1 MKSSFF
7 SFKSVFPSFYSSTA
21 KSVSNI
27 ISSLTMSESEYLHK
41 TEATEKEIVNF
52 LTSKMEMEVILG
64 LKIVLMDLQNGKD
77 VTCFIPR
84 IFEIVATNTSYY
96 AKRLC
101 LAIIDDI
108 TLTKRSDVLMLYNT
122 IAKSANVPDV
132 LIRLCIIK
140 ILNSL
145 KGQDIASEAIKT
157 LITFTQDSNPLL
169 RRIALVVIV
178 AYIKANKPKEII
190 SQEAFIDI
198 VKKFISDSNP
208 VVYSAGLYAVTELS
222 NSDYLSIDFHCNFSK
237 ILSNLNKIDDYY
249 FERTVFVIVNF
260 VKVYLMSNVEANSK
274 YIIEAFNAIY
284 LSLKRSTSYIKNTTA
299 LCGLHQMLSDIGN
312 ANNEKLKVTLL
323 KENSKRI
330 RKIVNMIIKLIL
342 QSQNEIEKIISL
354 DIAYNFISKDA
365 NSIFYLFKKEFEN
378 QSVLAHFFIYS
389 DELNYNYITQ
399 RKFNILTLLA
409 SEITI
414 SSLIS
419 EFKRISNFSASPS
432 FKKNFINAIYRI
444 CTEKNQSTIIVE
456 SCIERL
462 IEMLKIKDD
471 ILLSEVIICLSQLI
485 SQIQEQKKY
494 VLVYSIKSYKNNITN
509 PIAKA
514 NIISM
519 IAKNLSVIPTVS
531 VDFFRRLIIQIE
543 SESDAVKLQILTF
556 ALEIHQNKKQIMEK
570 FKNDVE
576 IEKKINLLIH
586 YVVNKLNGDENYN
599 IREKARIIKIAIEND
614 VNILDIE
621 IKEKKE
627 VIENENK
634 ENLNNNNKDNYFLEV
649 IANNSEEHIFKF
661 DKLSEENKSK
671 MKLISLDDLIKVSTL
686 QNEDKKE
693 QISPQLSDTEKYSSC
708 KPQSSNVSNEV
719 SNINASIDVEQKKK
733 MLKNQLDE
741 FLNNEDDDEEDF
753 QVEIKKG

>member
-1 MKSSFF
+1 MKSGFF
-7 SFKSVFPSFYSSTA
+7 SFKSVIPSFYTSTA

-27 ISSLTMSESEYLHK
+27 FSTLTMSESEYLHK

-169 RRIALVVIV
+169 RRIALVAIV

-190 SQEAFIDI
+190 SQEAFFDI

-222 NSDYLSIDFHCNFSK
+222 NSDYLSIDLHCNFLK
-237 ILSNLNKIDDYY
+237 ILSTLNKIDDYY

-274 YIIEAFNAIY
+274 YIMKAFNAIY
-284 LSLKRSTSYIKNTTA
+284 LSLKRSTSYVKNTTA
-299 LCGLHQMLSDIGN
+299 LCGLHQMLIDIGN
-312 ANNEKLKVTLL
+312 VNNEKLTMTLL
-323 KENSKRI
+323 KENNKRI
-330 RKIVNMIIKLIL
+330 GKIVNMIIKLIL

-354 DIAYNFISKDA
+354 DIAYNYISNDS
-365 NSIFYLFKKEFEN
+365 NSIFSLFKKEFEN
-378 QSVLAHFFIYS
+378 EAILEYFFIYS

-399 RKFNILTLLA
+399 KKFNILTLLA
-409 SEITI
+409 NETTI
-414 SSLIS
+414 SSIIS
-419 EFKRISNFSASPS
+419 EFKRISYFHASPS
-432 FKKNFINAIYRI
+432 FKMNLINAIYTI
-444 CTEKNQSTIIVE
+444 CTAKNQSSVIVQ

-471 ILLSEVIICLSQLI
+471 VLLSEVIICLSQLI

-509 PIAKA
+509 SIAKA

-531 VDFFRRLIIQIE
+531 VDFFRRLLIE
-543 SESDAVKLQILTF
+543 IENENDEVKLQILTF

-570 FKNDVE
+570 FGNDAQ
-576 IEKKINLLIH
+576 IEKKINLLID
-586 YVVNKLNGDENYN
+586 YAVNKLNIDENYN

-614 VNILDIE
+614 VQKVEMELKE
-621 IKEKKE
+621 KEKKE
-627 VIENENK
+627 IINNK
-634 ENLNNNNKDNYFLEV
+634 EYLNNNNKENFFLEV

-671 MKLISLDDLIKVSTL
+671 MKLISLDDLIKLSTL

-693 QISPQLSDTEKYSSC
+693 QISTQLSDTEKYSSC
-708 KPQSSNVSNEV
+708 KAQSSNVSNEV